1 MDFFFCNPAAAFLL
15 VNFLPLTVTCEY
27 QCRLTAKFVSRC
39 LLQNGGRKVSIFIKR
54 MSRSVFPTIWR
65 GTFRAKENGN

>member
-1 MDFFFCNPAAAFLL
+1 
-15 VNFLPLTVTCEY
+15 
-27 QCRLTAKFVSRC
+27 VSRC

-65 GTFRAKENGN
+65 EELLEQKENGNGKKRKKEKRLYLAEKARKRTN